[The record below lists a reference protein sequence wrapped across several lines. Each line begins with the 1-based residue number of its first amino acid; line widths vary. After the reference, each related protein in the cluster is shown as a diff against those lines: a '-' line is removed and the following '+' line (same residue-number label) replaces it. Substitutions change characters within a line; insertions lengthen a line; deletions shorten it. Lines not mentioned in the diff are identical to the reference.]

1 MTSHSPPQFS
11 PFQEAYFKDF
21 VKNSDKDMTDSQN
34 RTESTDQ
41 TSSTAIN
48 SQADTS
54 THNPQ
59 TFDRA
64 SSAFG
69 ITMPAQ
75 VQNNNFIAPSQE
87 ISPQLYSSMNLQSQ
101 QLQLQPIGV
110 NLLQPHEVHQLQLQN
125 PIGFQQQFAM
135 TGENY
140 NFQIQPFA
148 QVPDVYIYGN
158 VQPQRMNSITG
169 ASLYNHVAPLN
180 GERTQ
185 GAEVQGNKR
194 HQSYPSLP
202 PMHLPHFVSTLQP
215 MAQYQSV
222 DEPVTSSSHV
232 SFTPSASESSDSNV
246 SQQQTARPQSQITTS
261 SVDATTTDNND
272 PSASSSSSSPM
283 TQPSR
288 GKKMSHRKTSMNS
301 YAMTPETAL
310 RNRCRICN
318 KQFKRPSSLQ
328 THYYSHT
335 GEKIFKCPWQG
346 CGKMFSVKSNM
357 TRHYRLHERDTRRA
371 QESEIQSRN
380 WEIIKALGLSSNS
393 STVRQFFQPQSQ
405 PQQQQQLQFLQLQ
418 QPQTQMPMQMQMQ
431 PQFRLQVPPQPQQQ
445 LDAAPFVMSQTQ
457 PRDINQFD
465 VLHRPQ
471 YQTYSPVSAQ
481 TSSSFKQVQYIPS
494 PLVVDGNVENEQ
506 SKVPEFQTS
515 PVQTI
520 HSKVT

>member
-1 MTSHSPPQFS
+1 
-11 PFQEAYFKDF
+11 
-21 VKNSDKDMTDSQN
+21 MTDSQN
-34 RTESTDQ
+34 RAESTDQ
-41 TSSTAIN
+41 TSTAIN
-48 SQADTS
+48 SES
-54 THNPQ
+54 SSHNPQ
-59 TFDRA
+59 TFERA
-64 SSAFG
+64 SSEFG

-87 ISPQLYSSMNLQSQ
+87 IPPQLYSSMNLQSQ

-110 NLLQPHEVHQLQLQN
+110 NLSQPQEVHQLQLQN
-125 PIGFQQQFAM
+125 SIGFQQQFAM

-140 NFQIQPFA
+140 NFQTQPFA

-158 VQPQRMNSITG
+158 AQPQRMNSITG
-169 ASLYNHVAPLN
+169 ASLNNHVAPSN
-180 GERTQ
+180 GERAQ

-215 MAQYQSV
+215 VTQYQSV
-222 DEPVTSSSHV
+222 DEPTASSSHV
-232 SFTPSASESSDSNV
+232 LVSPSVPETLEVNF
-246 SQQQTARPQSQITTS
+246 SQLKTSRPQSQITTS
-261 SVDATTTDNND
+261 SLDATTTDNID
-272 PSASSSSSSPM
+272 PSASSSSSSPV

-288 GKKMSHRKTSMNS
+288 GKKMSHRKTLMNL

-371 QESEIQSRN
+371 QELEIQSRN

-393 STVRQFFQPQSQ
+393 STVRQFFQPQRQ
-405 PQQQQQLQFLQLQ
+405 PQQQQQLLQLPLQLQ
-418 QPQTQMPMQMQMQ
+418 QPQTQMQVQVQMQ

-445 LDAAPFVMSQTQ
+445 LDAAPFVMSQTY

-465 VLHRPQ
+465 AVHRPQ
-471 YQTYSPVSAQ
+471 YQTYPPVSAQ

-506 SKVPEFQTS
+506 LRVPDLQQS
-515 PVQTI
+515 PVQSI

>member
-1 MTSHSPPQFS
+1 
-11 PFQEAYFKDF
+11 
-21 VKNSDKDMTDSQN
+21 MTDSQN

-54 THNPQ
+54 SHNPQ

-69 ITMPAQ
+69 ITIPAQ

-87 ISPQLYSSMNLQSQ
+87 IPPQLYSSMNLQSQ

-110 NLLQPHEVHQLQLQN
+110 NLLQPHEVHHLQLQN

-140 NFQIQPFA
+140 NFQTQSFA

-169 ASLYNHVAPLN
+169 ASLYNHPAPLN
-180 GERTQ
+180 GERIQ
-185 GAEVQGNKR
+185 GAEVPGNKR

-202 PMHLPHFVSTLQP
+202 PRHLPHFVSTLQP
-215 MAQYQSV
+215 IAQYQSV
-222 DEPVTSSSHV
+222 DEPTASSSHV
-232 SFTPSASESSDSNV
+232 LVSPSVPETSDLNP

-261 SVDATTTDNND
+261 SLDATTTDNND
-272 PSASSSSSSPM
+272 PTASSSSSSSPM

-288 GKKMSHRKTSMNS
+288 GKKMTHRKTLMNL

-371 QESEIQSRN
+371 QELEIQSRN

-393 STVRQFFQPQSQ
+393 STVRQFFQPQTQPQ

-418 QPQTQMPMQMQMQ
+418 QPQTQVPMQVQMQ
-431 PQFRLQVPPQPQQQ
+431 PQFRSQVPQQPQQQ
-445 LDAAPFVMSQTQ
+445 YDAAPFVMSQTHS
-457 PRDINQFD
+457 RDINQFD
-465 VLHRPQ
+465 ALHRPQ

-481 TSSSFKQVQYIPS
+481 TSASFKQVQYIPS

-506 SKVPEFQTS
+506 LRVPEFQNS